1 MEYTKIAVDAMGG
14 DNAPFETVKGAVLAV
29 KDNDKIKI
37 FLTGPKDTVEK
48 ELAQYEYDSERIS
61 VIDAPE
67 IITNDESPVNAIR
80 QKKNSSLVVGLRTI
94 KSEEC
99 DAFVSAGSTG
109 AILAGASTIAGK
121 LPKVMRTP
129 LAPLVPTKAGYML
142 LTDCG
147 ANVDAK
153 PQHLLQFAKMGSIY
167 MENVVGVKNPRVGLL
182 NIGVEEEKGNALVKE
197 ALPLFKECRDIN
209 FIGFVEAREAL
220 IGGVDVVVCEAF
232 AGNIMLKTYEGAG
245 SVLLSSIK
253 ETLMSSLQGKI
264 GGLII
269 KGPLGTLVKKFKAD
283 EYGGAPL
290 LGLKGLVVKTH
301 GNATHREIYNSILQ
315 CVTFKEQRI
324 NEKISEVIAAGSG
337 E

>member
-1 MEYTKIAVDAMGG
+1 MEYIKIAVDAMGG
-14 DNAPFETVKGAVLAV
+14 DNAPFEIVKGAVRATEN
-29 KDNDKIKI
+29 NDSIKI
-37 FLTGPKDTVEK
+37 FLTGPKDKVEA
-48 ELAQYEYDSERIS
+48 ELSKYDYDKERIA

-67 IITNDESPVNAIR
+67 VITNDESPVNAIR
-80 QKKNSSLVVGLRTI
+80 EKKNSSMVVGLKTI
-94 KSEEC
+94 KTEEC

-109 AILAGASTIAGK
+109 ALLAGASTIAGK

-129 LAPLVPTKAGYML
+129 LAPLIPTKEGNLL

-167 MENVVGVKNPRVGLL
+167 MENVIGVKYPRVGLL

-197 ALPLFKECRDIN
+197 ALPLFKECKDIN

-220 IGGVDVVVCEAF
+220 SGGVDVVVCEAF

-245 SVLLSSIK
+245 NVLLGTMK
-253 ETLMSSLQGKI
+253 DTLMASLRGKI
-264 GGLII
+264 GGLLI
-269 KGPLGTLVKKFKAD
+269 KGPLKNMIKKFKAD

-301 GNATHREIYNSILQ
+301 GNATYREIYNSILQ

-324 NEKISEVIAAGSG
+324 NEKISEVIQGGSS